1 MVWCGVIYLDLL
13 KVSRDTLKHFT
24 QRITQL
30 YEQGADS
37 VRIGEYVRHWC
48 RWLRAGVKLQSM
60 VFKESKDVG
69 ELVIDK
75 CVSWSQLGVLTLTC
89 DRHTEGFVLIT
100 NQGFVPI
107 LVLPSSNLK

>member
-1 MVWCGVIYLDLL
+1 M
-13 KVSRDTLKHFT
+13 KVSVEKLKHFA

-30 YEQGADS
+30 YEQGADEE
-37 VRIGEYVRHWC
+37 RIGDYVRNWHKWV
-48 RWLRAGVKLQSM
+48 RAGVKLQSM
-60 VFKESKDVG
+60 VFELSKDVG

-100 NQGFVPI
+100 NQGFT
-107 LVLPSSNLK
+107 PSSASILKPQIVK